1 MLKVDHLSTSYKTL
15 DGDVHV
21 INDLNFEIR
30 ENEIFGIAG
39 ESGCGKTT
47 LLKTLYD
54 IVEYPLVIDQ
64 GKVTLSGEKNGKPF
78 SFESG
83 QIRKT
88 WWNNISYVPQAAQS
102 VLNPIVRL
110 KKQFLDSIPK
120 QDKRNETE
128 KQTLARVAKYLEE
141 LSLSPD
147 VLEAYP
153 FQLSGGMRQRVII
166 ALATFMSPSVVL
178 ADEPTTALDV
188 VVQRGILMMLMRLQR
203 RLKNTMVIVSH
214 DMGVHYQVTDRMA
227 IMYSGSIIELGN
239 TEEIFSD
246 PVHPY
251 TTMLVGSLP
260 RVGDKSQK
268 VGIPGRPPALTNPP
282 PGCRFA
288 PRCPYATDLCRKEI
302 PAFREVKPGRFAACH
317 LLNKGMIRGKKLVAV
332 DDVSISIDNDKPVIL
347 SVVGESGCGKSTLCK
362 MVLRLHRPDM
372 GDIILDGRSY
382 LDKKGYDPLQFK
394 LDVQPIFQNPYE
406 SFSARKPVDSYQFN
420 TALRLGIAKNREEAT
435 KLVDEALKSV
445 GLSLAVVKGKYPT
458 QFSGGELQRV
468 SIARALITRPK
479 LIIADEPVAAIDAS
493 MKMNIVNLFKE
504 LKDKY
509 GISFIYITHDLST
522 AYYVSDYIAT
532 LYRGCLIEYGP
543 AKEIMDNPA
552 HPYTELLMNAVPKVG
567 DKWKEDLVLPD
578 MEDKE
583 YSISYCKFAPRCPY
597 ATDEC
602 RNARPGETYLNE
614 TRKVMCFHPLKG

>member
-1 MLKVDHLSTSYKTL
+1 MAEKLL
-15 DGDVHV
+15 
-21 INDLNFEIR
+21 EIKGVSK
-30 ENEIFGIAG
+30 IFRIG
-39 ESGCGKTT
+39 
-47 LLKTLYD
+47 
-54 IVEYPLVIDQ
+54 
-64 GKVTLSGEKNGKPF
+64 
-78 SFESG
+78 
-83 QIRKT
+83 
-88 WWNNISYVPQAAQS
+88 
-102 VLNPIVRL
+102 
-110 KKQFLDSIPK
+110 
-120 QDKRNETE
+120 
-128 KQTLARVAKYLEE
+128 
-141 LSLSPD
+141 
-147 VLEAYP
+147 
-153 FQLSGGMRQRVII
+153 
-166 ALATFMSPSVVL
+166 
-178 ADEPTTALDV
+178 
-188 VVQRGILMMLMRLQR
+188 
-203 RLKNTMVIVSH
+203 
-214 DMGVHYQVTDRMA
+214 
-227 IMYSGSIIELGN
+227 
-239 TEEIFSD
+239 
-246 PVHPY
+246 
-251 TTMLVGSLP
+251 
-260 RVGDKSQK
+260 
-268 VGIPGRPPALTNPP
+268 
-282 PGCRFA
+282 
-288 PRCPYATDLCRKEI
+288 
-302 PAFREVKPGRFAACH
+302 
-317 LLNKGMIRGKKLVAV
+317 GMIRGKKLVAV

-406 SFSARKPVDSYQFN
+406 SFSARKPVDSYLFN

-567 DKWKEDLVLPD
+567 DKWKEDQIGRAHV
-578 MEDKE
+578 
-583 YSISYCKFAPRCPY
+583 
-597 ATDEC
+597 
-602 RNARPGETYLNE
+602 
-614 TRKVMCFHPLKG
+614 